1 VGFRS
6 EGGAGVAAG
15 GVVGAARTRM
25 LVLICTKTP
34 WLTVPL
40 SLITLI
46 LGDTVG
52 PGVFAL
58 LSVVLLGVG
67 NRVKRHSE
75 WAEKGAWILGS
86 VVVFAYLALL
96 GVGGGGI
103 LAPAMYV
110 FPLIPP
116 FISFMLGIRV
126 GLLATGL
133 GFLPM
138 AYFLLIGDPPWT
150 LPVNGVE
157 LDVLYVLGPVASAIL
172 MTLVALAFEDS
183 SEAQEVRIRDAAEA
197 AERSSRAKSAFLATM
212 SHELR
217 TPLGVVVGVGQLLQ
231 HEASNLNSD
240 CGLANHTTNR
250 RIQLLVS
257 SGMSLL
263 NLVDDILDL
272 ARLEAGKVEVELQR
286 VELANTLAEARA
298 WVAERAAQKG
308 LHLAVSREGPECIV
322 SDPLRLRQILEK
334 LLDNAVKF
342 TDRGEVR
349 VALRVHA
356 IEATNDGERR
366 VLSDDVDWASREGCT
381 HCLELSVADTGVG
394 IPLAGREAIF
404 ESFVQIEQGLDRR
417 HGGGGLGLSIV
428 AHLVERLGG
437 ELSLDSTVGRGT
449 EVRVRVPV
457 GLPEVEGMAQDV
469 VLEGGPVRVLVAE
482 DNLVNQ
488 LVITAQ
494 LEALGCVVVC
504 VADGEAA
511 VESAS
516 LDSFALILMDEQ
528 MPKMGGIEATQL
540 LRGRGYRGPIVA
552 FTAATDESAVAAA
565 RAAGMDGVLSKPARP
580 GDLTGILRRLVP
592 EARLEQPIA
601 RD

>member
-1 VGFRS
+1 
-6 EGGAGVAAG
+6 VAAG

-40 SLITLI
+40 SVITLV
-46 LGDTVG
+46 LGDTIG

-58 LSVVLLGVG
+58 LSVVMLGVG
-67 NRVKRHSE
+67 HRVKQDSA

-86 VVVFAYLALL
+86 VVVLAYLALL

-126 GLLATGL
+126 GLGATGI
-133 GFLPM
+133 GFLPIL
-138 AYFLLIGDPPWT
+138 YFLFYGDPPWT
-150 LPVNGVE
+150 LPVNGTE
-157 LDVLYVLGPVASAIL
+157 LDVLYVLGPIASAML

-183 SEAQEVRIRDAAEA
+183 SDAQEVRIRDAAA
-197 AERSSRAKSAFLATM
+197 AAARSSRAKSAFLATM

-217 TPLGVVVGVGQLLQ
+217 TPLGVVVGIGQLLQ
-231 HEASNLNSD
+231 QKSPNMGAEKGSVIS
-240 CGLANHTTNR
+240 TTNR
-250 RIQLLVS
+250 RIQLLVG
-257 SGMSLL
+257 SGASLL
-263 NLVDDILDL
+263 HLVDDILDL
-272 ARLEAGKVEVELQR
+272 ARLEAGKVEVDLQPVDLSR
-286 VELANTLAEARA
+286 MVEEARA
-298 WVAERAAQKG
+298 GMVERITRKG
-308 LHLAVSREGPECIV
+308 LHLHVLREGPELVV

-342 TDRGEVR
+342 TDRGEVWVR
-349 VALRVHA
+349 VRVSTLER
-356 IEATNDGERR
+356 ISGEERR
-366 VLSDDVDWASREGCT
+366 VLSDDLAWAGRDSCT
-381 HCLELSVADTGVG
+381 HCLELSVEDTGVG
-394 IPLAGREAIF
+394 IPSAGREAIF

-437 ELSLDSTVGRGT
+437 ELSLDSAVGAGT

-457 GLPEVEGMAQDV
+457 GLPEPSEVAVDGQKSD
-469 VLEGGPVRVLVAE
+469 GPVRVLVAE
-482 DNLVNQ
+482 DNVVNQ

-494 LEALGCVVVC
+494 LEAQGCVVVC

-511 VESAS
+511 VEA
-516 LDSFALILMDEQ
+516 ALSGSYAFILMDEQ
-528 MPKMGGIEATQL
+528 MPGMGGLQATRA
-540 LRGRGYRGPIVA
+540 LRERGYRSPIVA
-552 FTAATDESAVAAA
+552 FTANTDEGAAANA
-565 RAAGMDGVLSKPARP
+565 RAAGMDGVLVKPARP
-580 GDLTGILRRLVP
+580 GDLASLLRRLVP
-592 EARLEQPIA
+592 WAVCEEPHR
-601 RD
+601 